1 VSADVLVGNDDESE
15 DDLVDGRRLGGSKRH
30 WPESELDVERS
41 HPRAKRFAYDMDPD
55 DEDEDEEEG
64 VDDD

>member
-15 DDLVDGRRLGGSKRH
+15 DDLVDGRRIGGSKRH

-55 DEDEDEEEG
+55 EDEDESG
-64 VDDD
+64 VGDG